1 MRRITASLIIFLL
14 VIQCGFVTI
23 DAQHHAAHVHGNAQ
37 LKMVAT
43 SDALQIQVTI
53 PAEST
58 VGFEY
63 APKSQAEMEKV
74 EEVKSILTTDGL
86 FTFFRSGRF
95 LKQPSALRLSPL
107 THNIEYTYDHTKS
120 SHHTRHDHTAHS
132 MHAEFILTRTYSRKT
147 LASITHISTQLFS
160 FFRDIK
166 QIEVTI
172 VSDENIAYSTLTPHE
187 SQLKLPQR
195 I

>member
-58 VGFEY
+58 IGFEY
-63 APKSQAEMEKV
+63 APKNQAEMEKV
-74 EEVKSILTTDGL
+74 EEV
-86 FTFFRSGRF
+86 
-95 LKQPSALRLSPL
+95 
-107 THNIEYTYDHTKS
+107 
-120 SHHTRHDHTAHS
+120 
-132 MHAEFILTRTYSRKT
+132 
-147 LASITHISTQLFS
+147 FS

-166 QIEVTI
+166 HIEVTI